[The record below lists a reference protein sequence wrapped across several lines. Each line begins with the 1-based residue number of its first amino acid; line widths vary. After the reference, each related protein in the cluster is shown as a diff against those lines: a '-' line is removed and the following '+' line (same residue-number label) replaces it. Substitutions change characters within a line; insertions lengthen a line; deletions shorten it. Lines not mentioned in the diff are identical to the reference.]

1 MSDRTEQSE
10 GGLES
15 NPSSEARAPEAAKES
30 SGLFSVRADHA
41 NRELYVSTTRAVA
54 GVSLASFCGLL
65 IGVMA
70 LSRHATNTGP
80 QAARA
85 SEEAPRPVIA
95 QPAELPP
102 VAVVKTAPITVKPP
116 APKPAQLVPSTPSKP
131 APVVTSTPSHPA
143 AAPTTAPSVP
153 ATPRT
158 EAAVNAP
165 EARVIGMTYLVFGSF
180 PKIGDAKAAADR
192 LKEHGVTC
200 TIERSLPGWTR
211 KGWYSVVSV
220 HGYESGKQSACQNLV
235 KSLEAKQ
242 IEAHLYKWRAVK
254 GS

>member
-1 MSDRTEQSE
+1 MSDRTERSE
-10 GGLES
+10 GDLQSGAH
-15 NPSSEARAPEAAKES
+15 SETRAPEAAKES

-70 LSRHATNTGP
+70 LSRNATHTGP

-85 SEEAPRPVIA
+85 SVEAPQSTIA
-95 QPAELPP
+95 PPAELPP
-102 VAVVKTAPITVKPP
+102 AAVVKTAPVAAKPP
-116 APKPAQLVPSTPSKP
+116 AVAAPKPAQLVVTTPTKP
-131 APVVTSTPSHPA
+131 APVVTSTPSHVV
-143 AAPTTAPSVP
+143 APTTAPSAP
-153 ATPRT
+153 AAPK
-158 EAAVNAP
+158 AAEGRIV
-165 EARVIGMTYLVFGSF
+165 GMTYVVFGSF
-180 PKIGDAKAAADR
+180 PRIGDAKTVADR
-192 LKEHGVTC
+192 LKENGVTC

-220 HGYESGKQSACQNLV
+220 QGYESSKQSACHNLL

>member
-1 MSDRTEQSE
+1 MSVRHEHSE
-10 GGLES
+10 GGLEGGDR
-15 NPSSEARAPEAAKES
+15 SETRAPEAPKES
-30 SGLFSVRADHA
+30 AGLFSVKVNHA

-70 LSRHATNTGP
+70 LSRNATHTGP

-85 SEEAPRPVIA
+85 SEGAPRTGIIP
-95 QPAELPP
+95 PAELLP
-102 VAVVKTAPITVKPP
+102 VAVVKTAPVAVRPP
-116 APKPAQLVPSTPSKP
+116 APKPAQLVVTTPGKP
-131 APVVTSTPSHPA
+131 APVVTSTPKH
-143 AAPTTAPSVP
+143 P
-153 ATPRT
+153 ATPPT
-158 EAAVNAP
+158 AP
-165 EARVIGMTYLVFGSF
+165 ASPKPETTAKTPEGRVIGMTYLVFGSF
-180 PKIGDAKAAADR
+180 PRIGDAKTAADH
-192 LKEHGVTC
+192 LKAQGVTC

-220 HGYESGKQSACQNLV
+220 QGYESSKQTACRNLV
-235 KSLEAKQ
+235 KSLDDRQ